1 MNATGRPRLGK
12 MCLLISCALVL
23 VIVETERLPRAF
35 YAQSFLLF
43 FLLSAMDWGE
53 LSPRELFSR
62 CARVPED
69 RHAWREFL
77 RRYEKSLGLSICKV
91 IGFPGERQYEL
102 FHDETWQNLYAR
114 LLTNDRRVL
123 LAFNGNTEG
132 EAHAYLKKVAV
143 CAALNTI
150 RKETRQPPSQPLDD
164 DHLELP
170 AHEDSGNK
178 LISRTTLE
186 QCLERHIRGRN
197 KERKMLLFKLF
208 ALEDLRPAE
217 IAMTAGINMSA
228 HAIEIQISRMRKK
241 MQKCFNGS

>member
-12 MCLLISCALVL
+12 MFLFISCALVL
-23 VIVETERLPRAF
+23 VGTERLPITF
-35 YAQSFLLF
+35 YAQTCLLF
-43 FLLSAMDWGE
+43 FLLSVMDWGE

-69 RHAWREFL
+69 RNAWREFL
-77 RRYEKSLGLSICKV
+77 RRYEKSLALSICKV
-91 IGFPGERQYEL
+91 IGFPGDRQYEL
-102 FHDETWQNLYAR
+102 YYDETWQNLYAR

-150 RKETRQPPSQPLDD
+150 RKETAKVPSRSLDD
-164 DHLELP
+164 DALELP
-170 AHEDSGNK
+170 AHEDTGST
-178 LISRTTLE
+178 LIARATLE

-197 KERKMLLFKLF
+197 KEHKIFLFKLF

-217 IAMTAGINMSA
+217 IAMAAGINMSA

-241 MQKCFNGS
+241 MQKCFDRR